1 MGFFIG
7 QKVLGEIVNSIKQ
20 VSNLRPNNKLISSKR
35 IKQVESK
42 YGIIVL
48 LCVFLCLSNLSAS
61 SFFFSPTDTLKPR
74 KKPILSFSGSKVA
87 YDFFIYP
94 NNNLGQT
101 YPNYIHRVEISP
113 TINLGGFQFNSSF
126 RISTEDIIQGHN
138 INQFNISFNQQDFKK
153 ALRKNNTLA
162 DKQRITQ
169 KIDSLK
175 NSINEA
181 QRKYHNL
188 NEKLDNPTYN
198 EQLNKAQAI
207 KNRARE
213 DTSYFSNNKE
223 KVYQAEQLLAQHQ
236 LDTDK
241 KTNILKSVDSLQA
254 VINKY
259 ETIKSL
265 NTENTDAFDIDSKGR
280 IKRMNT
286 SAHFYNIIT
295 NPSRLEIFDVSPN
308 WSPLFFSGINLRGG
322 IIEYNASNIIA
333 GFTAGFVNSL
343 NWYENIFNR
352 DNFIYSGRL
361 GYGNLEKSNII
372 FTYLKGT
379 NNSQNN
385 LNPIKENDVFG
396 IQLNIHIT
404 ENHLLLI
411 EKAWSNQSNGD
422 YTQGFNEVVR
432 SSSKS
437 FNNSAFSIK
446 YNGTITKT
454 KTRIEAKVKLNE
466 LYFYSMGAPA
476 NRKDVFKSQ
485 LNVKQVIFKNKLD
498 AQVIASLD
506 KDNISETKYAS
517 STIQSLQAIMNLK
530 LRKTTFK
537 LDLQRIVTTSS
548 FFKANIA
555 EVKIAN
561 ISMVKPYRLFQ
572 KQITTVA
579 LFNYVNT
586 KTLFNDTSF
595 NSYLFSVNNIIT
607 INNKLR
613 INLNYTGAYK
623 KAETTGNV
631 TNNAEAS
638 STYSINNFSITIKYA
653 YLNISDTET
662 RNTIGGN
669 TTVNFTKALSGSLQC
684 AYDHIN
690 NKYLAQSNFIALQ
703 TRVIYNF

>member
-1 MGFFIG
+1 MI
-7 QKVLGEIVNSIKQ
+7 SI
-20 VSNLRPNNKLISSKR
+20 NR
-35 IKQVESK
+35 IKHAGLQ
-42 YGIIVL
+42 YGVIAFL
-48 LCVFLCLSNLSAS
+48 CFFLCVNNLSAS
-61 SFFFSPTDTLKPR
+61 NIVFSPTDTLKA
-74 KKPILSFSGSKVA
+74 KKEPILSFAGSKIA

-101 YPNYIHRVEISP
+101 YPNYVHRVELSP
-113 TINLGGFQFNSSF
+113 TINLAGLRFSSSF
-126 RISTEDIIQGHN
+126 RLSTEDIIQGHN

-153 ALRKNNTLA
+153 ALRKNNA
-162 DKQRITQ
+162 IEDKQRITQ

-175 NSINEA
+175 NSISEA

-198 EQLNKAQAI
+198 EQLNKAKAI
-207 KNRARE
+207 KNKANA
-213 DTSYFSNNKE
+213 DTNYFNNNKE

-236 LDTDK
+236 FDANK
-241 KTNILKSVDSLQA
+241 KINILKSVDSLQTA
-254 VINKY
+254 INKY

-265 NTENTDAFDIDSKGR
+265 NAETTDAFDIDSKGR
-280 IKRMNT
+280 IKKMNT
-286 SAHFYNIIT
+286 SARFYNIIT

-322 IIEYNASNIIA
+322 IIEYNTNNIIA
-333 GFTAGFVNSL
+333 GFTAGFVNNI
-343 NWYENIFNR
+343 NWYESVFNR

-385 LNPIKENDVFG
+385 LNPIKENDVLG

-404 ENHLLLI
+404 ENHLLLL

-422 YTQGFNEVVR
+422 YTQGLNEVVK

-437 FNNSAFSIK
+437 FNNSAFNIK
-446 YNGTITKT
+446 YNGNINQT

-485 LNVKQVIFKNKLD
+485 LNVKQVIFKNRLD
-498 AQVIASLD
+498 ALALVSLD

-517 STIQSLQAIMNLK
+517 STIQSLQAVLNLK
-530 LRKTTFK
+530 LRKSTFK
-537 LDLQRIVTTSS
+537 LDLQRIITTSS
-548 FFKANIA
+548 LFQGNIAEANIA
-555 EVKIAN
+555 N
-561 ISMVKPYRLFQ
+561 LSMVKPYRLFR
-572 KQITTVA
+572 KQITTIA

-595 NSYLFSVNNIIT
+595 NNYLLSVNNSIT

-623 KAETTGNV
+623 KAETTGNI
-631 TNNAEAS
+631 TNNAEVS
-638 STYSINNFSITIKYA
+638 STYAINNFSITIKYA

-669 TTVNFTKALSGSLQC
+669 ATVNFTNGLSGSLQC
-684 AYDHIN
+684 TYDHIN
-690 NKYLAQSNFIALQ
+690 NKYLAQNNFISLQ
-703 TRVIYNF
+703 TRLVYTF